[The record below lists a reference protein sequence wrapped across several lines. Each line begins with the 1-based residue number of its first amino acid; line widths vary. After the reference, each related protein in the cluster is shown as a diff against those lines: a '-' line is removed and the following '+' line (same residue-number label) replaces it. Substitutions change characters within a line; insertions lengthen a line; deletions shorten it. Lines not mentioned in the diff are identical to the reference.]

1 MSKRAQFQS
10 ANSVRTASNIHSST
24 ADGKAA
30 DIIAGAYIS
39 LPQLLALRH
48 KRMRS
53 NSGQSAKVMGSQTGI
68 KLSKIKGRGIDF
80 AEVRAYQP
88 GDDVRAIDWRVTA
101 RKNKPHTKIFREER
115 ERPALLFIDQSQHMF
130 FGSTQRLKS
139 VAAAELAGRIAWQTL
154 AAGDRVGGIVIG
166 NNEQTLYRPF
176 RTSRAIGR
184 LLNQV
189 TVANQALKR
198 SPFLETQKSKF
209 AGLEQLRRL
218 TQSNYRIFIISDFS
232 GDLTSWSEQI
242 KLLARNN
249 QVIALHIQDPL
260 DKELPPADHY
270 VITDGTQR
278 LQFYSGKEKLR
289 AEYTAEFAARC
300 NVLKDL
306 CQHESM
312 TYMALS
318 TEDPNWDH
326 LSWV

>member
-1 MSKRAQFQS
+1 MSKNAQHQPANNPSS
-10 ANSVRTASNIHSST
+10 ASGR
-24 ADGKAA
+24 AA
-30 DIIAGAYIS
+30 DVIPGAYIT

-48 KRMRS
+48 KSVGARE
-53 NSGQSAKVMGSQTGI
+53 GKSAKVMGSQSGI

-101 RKNKPHTKIFREER
+101 RKNKPHTKLFREER
-115 ERPALLFIDQSQHMF
+115 ERPVLLFVDQSQHMF
-130 FGSTQRLKS
+130 FGSKQRLKS

-154 AAGDRVGGIVIG
+154 AAGDRVGGIVIS
-166 NNEQTLYRPF
+166 NDEQTLYRPF

-189 TVANQALKR
+189 AVANQALKR
-198 SPFLETQKSKF
+198 SPELDTQTSKF
-209 AGLEQLRRL
+209 TGLEQLRRL
-218 TQSNYRIFIISDFS
+218 TQSHYKIFIISDFS

-242 KLLARNN
+242 KKLARNN
-249 QVIALHIQDPL
+249 QVVALHIQDPL

-270 VITDGTQR
+270 VITDGSQR
-278 LQFYSGKEKLR
+278 HQFYSGKQSLR
-289 AEYTAEFAARC
+289 AKYSADFAQRC
-300 NVLKDL
+300 QMLKDL
-306 CQHESM
+306 CRHESM
-312 TYMALS
+312 TYLALS

>member
-1 MSKRAQFQS
+1 MSKAAQRQS
-10 ANSVRTASNIHSST
+10 LGSTRTTASTSKVV
-24 ADGKAA
+24 DVVQ
-30 DIIAGAYIS
+30 GAYIS

-48 KRMRS
+48 KSVRANQGRV
-53 NSGQSAKVMGSQTGI
+53 AKVMGSQSGI
-68 KLSKIKGRGIDF
+68 KLSKIIGRGIDF

-88 GDDVRAIDWRVTA
+88 GDDIRAIDWRVTA
-101 RKNKPHTKIFREER
+101 RKNKPHTKLFSEER
-115 ERPALLFIDQSQHMF
+115 ERPALLFVDQSQHMF
-130 FGSTQRLKS
+130 FGSKQRLKS

-166 NNEQTLYRPF
+166 NQEQTLYRPF

-189 TVANQALKR
+189 ATANQALKR
-198 SPFLETQKSKF
+198 APFTDTQTSKF
-209 AGLEQLRRL
+209 VGLEQLRRL

-232 GDLTSWSEQI
+232 GDLTQWSEQI
-242 KLLARNN
+242 KQLARGN

-260 DKELPPADHY
+260 DRELPPADHY
-270 VITDGTQR
+270 VITDGNQR
-278 LQFYSGKEKLR
+278 LQFYSGKENLR
-289 AEYTAEFAARC
+289 AEYAAEFAARC
-300 NVLKDL
+300 QTLKDL
-306 CQHESM
+306 CRHESM